1 MSNFQPL
8 SPKVDKAQA
17 NQFYTVIVQNIPGAS
32 NKVDSNIKGFLDAA
46 NAILALRFIRGRQ
59 YDQRIRF

>member
-1 MSNFQPL
+1 MSNFRPIDQ
-8 SPKVDKAQA
+8 KVDKAQA

-46 NAILALRFIRGRQ
+46 NIILASRFIRGR
-59 YDQRIRF
+59 